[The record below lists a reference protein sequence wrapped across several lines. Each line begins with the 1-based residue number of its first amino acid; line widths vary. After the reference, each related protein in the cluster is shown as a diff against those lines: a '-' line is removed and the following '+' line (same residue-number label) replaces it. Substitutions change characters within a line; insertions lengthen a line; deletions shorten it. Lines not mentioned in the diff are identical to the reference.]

1 MVFIV
6 DPAIV
11 NLINVMVPVV
21 ILGTNLIYHITLISI
36 NNRHESHL
44 PHHSHFDKQYHY
56 YFKESNIVALT
67 LFLAVWVGFAP

>member
-1 MVFIV
+1 MKHIFTFFVFMVFIV

-36 NNRHESHL
+36 NNTTT
-44 PHHSHFDKQYHY
+44 
-56 YFKESNIVALT
+56 T
-67 LFLAVWVGFAP
+67 LKRVISLR

>member
-36 NNRHESHL
+36 NNTTT
-44 PHHSHFDKQYHY
+44 
-56 YFKESNIVALT
+56 T
-67 LFLAVWVGFAP
+67 LKRVISLR

>member
-21 ILGTNLIYHITLISI
+21 ILGTNLIYHTTLITT
-36 NNRHESHL
+36 
-44 PHHSHFDKQYHY
+44 
-56 YFKESNIVALT
+56 SNTITT
-67 LFLAVWVGFAP
+67 LKRVISLR